1 MKNKKGFG
9 CFVTVFIIAIISAIT
24 FVIVVGGKA
33 AVDKAGEKL
42 VEYKDSAYNLIADA
56 LSIER
61 IKKDTVKGLTEI
73 GIINDTLPKPAPVR
87 NQVDSSVIKV
97 KLEIHKNMM
106 YIRPKING
114 VEMRFLLDTGCADI
128 HLTPVEVLFLGHQG
142 LLDSKKPVGTATCIY
157 ADGQEHECV
166 EYILKSVE
174 LAGIKIDSVKCTSDP
189 EGGSADDS
197 PLFGQ
202 AMLGKFGDIMI
213 NYSDSTLIIKK
224 KYGK

>member
-1 MKNKKGFG
+1 MKNKKGLG

-33 AVDKAGEKL
+33 AIDKAGEKL
-42 VEYKDSAYNLIADA
+42 VEYKDSTYNLIADA

-61 IKKDTVKGLTEI
+61 VKKDTVKGLTEI

-97 KLEIHKNMM
+97 KLEIHNNMM

-114 VEMRFLLDTGCADI
+114 VEMRFLLDTGCSDI
-128 HLTPVEVLFLGHQG
+128 HLTPVEVLFLEHQG

-157 ADGQEHECV
+157 ADGQKHECV
-166 EYILKSVE
+166 AYMLKSVE

-202 AMLGKFGDIMI
+202 TMLGKFGDIMI